1 MLLMP
6 AIAACGALVLGLSGV
21 SRGLAQ
27 DSTPVA
33 SPIVGAS
40 QVAIAIRDV
49 NGTDV
54 GSVTFTEGDDGAVT
68 VEVEV
73 SGLPA
78 GEHGLHVHETGRCEP
93 AGDEPFASAG
103 DHFNPTGT
111 HHGGPPATAGMG
123 GTPEASAGHAGDLG
137 NITVAADG
145 TGSAVVETDRLT
157 LSIGP
162 TTLQD
167 TDGSALVIHADPDDL
182 ATDPSGNSGTPI
194 ACGVIFPPA

>member
-111 HHGGPPATAGMG
+111 QHGGPPATAGMG

-145 TGSAVVETDRLT
+145 TGSVTVETHGRQRPRHPRRPGRSRHRPLGQQRHTHRLRRDLPT
-157 LSIGP
+157 GVTIG
-162 TTLQD
+162 
-167 TDGSALVIHADPDDL
+167 VRR
-182 ATDPSGNSGTPI
+182 
-194 ACGVIFPPA
+194 